1 MLPKAHEVSNFV
13 SVFQRRRLFVIVM
26 AIGGKHIHID
36 LGLEYFVDQ
45 SVFLRDS
52 AAPLSG
58 AVALQLLGMA
68 RAGTW
73 V

>member
-1 MLPKAHEVSNFV
+1 
-13 SVFQRRRLFVIVM
+13 M

-52 AAPLSG
+52 AAFSE
-58 AVALQLLGMA
+58 
-68 RAGTW
+68 
-73 V
+73 